1 VLNWFAYSSPALDGV
16 AKKLSTELDEST
28 RSTLAIEAQKI
39 LNDDV
44 PVIVLAEPKF
54 VLAIRSD
61 ITGVLAEPDALLR
74 LRKLVRQ

>member
-1 VLNWFAYSSPALDGV
+1 
-16 AKKLSTELDEST
+16 
-28 RSTLAIEAQKI
+28 
-39 LNDDV
+39 
-44 PVIVLAEPKF
+44 LAEPKF